1 MNALERLQAFF
12 RELFLLDL
20 ADLDFGIYRLYHLKQ
35 EEIERFITEQ
45 LPREVDVAFASVSDE
60 EKQAIQREIAELQ
73 AEIRDQ
79 INDDAILP
87 DGSIN
92 PEYREIKAKFAREL
106 IQRYEEVRG
115 KQSAFQNVEG
125 HKIEVF
131 NHLVNFFS
139 RYYEDGD
146 FIPKRRYGA
155 REAYAVPYNGEEV
168 FFHWANRDQHY
179 VKTAEQFKDYAFKV
193 SNLTGSYRVRFI
205 ITEASVP
212 RDNTKGK
219 HRYFFPRPDL
229 AEYNPET
236 HEFVLPFEYRLPT
249 PEEAELYGGNAK
261 AQQAILE
268 EALTTIL
275 EAVPDKGLK
284 RLLDNKKGE
293 ENQSVLMRRM
303 RHFCRRNT
311 SDYFVHKDLRGFLQR
326 ELEFYIKDQIIHVMD
341 IEGDLDAKRRIIRVF
356 RRLASQVIDFLA
368 TVEDVQKTLFEKKKF
383 VLETDYL
390 IPIQHVPRA
399 FWPEILANQGQLD
412 EWERW
417 GMLNPAADLM
427 NQAGEVN
434 DAFLEKHPTLPV
446 HTQHFSPEFTRRL
459 LEALPFEDLDEA
471 TDGVLVHSENYQA
484 LGLLQTRYWEQVKCI
499 YIDPPYNTG
508 EDGFVYKDHY
518 QSSSWLSMMRD
529 RLLLSSR
536 YLNER
541 GALFVSCDFHEQSNL
556 AHLELTG
563 DLRHFATFHIK
574 VRHEGRILKG
584 DKEVQEVMEYVIGYK
599 RHMFEIAK
607 IPLERR
613 PEEYRYVIKET
624 ASPAQEFFIDG
635 KKVSLFHKGQYE
647 LVEVEPGKGILKSI
661 SIRGTI
667 RQGNSSG
674 RFFVAYIEGKFPKG
688 SLLKVEGIGD
698 DGLGYRYFLVP
709 EKARNGI
716 YFQGRPLT
724 RTERYKPYPTLFDF
738 VDQFNSVG
746 YEGDVN
752 FKNGKKPVAFIAH
765 WLKIGNF
772 GINDQM
778 MDFFAGSG
786 SSGHAV
792 INLNR
797 EDGGQRR
804 FILVEMGEYFDTVLV
819 PRIAK
824 VMFTPE
830 WRHGKPRRLA
840 TVEEAQRTPRI
851 VKIIRLESYDDAL
864 HNIAAPTA
872 LERAAAQE
880 KPIKDLEGED
890 AFRLKYWITLPLEQS
905 ETMLRALNLRRPFDY
920 SLEILTD
927 DGPQR
932 KPVDLVETFN
942 YLYGLRVRRY
952 ETWRNPEDESREY
965 RVVKARDR
973 EGRRRILV
981 IWRDMDG
988 LDAEKDRAFLER
1000 KIREM
1005 EDAGETWDEILIN
1018 GDTPT
1023 PGIASLDPLFKEL
1036 MMTSETA

>member
-1 MNALERLQAFF
+1 MDALERLQAFF

-35 EEIERFITEQ
+35 EEIEKFIAEQ
-45 LPREVDVAFASVSDE
+45 LPREVDEAFAEVSREDKE
-60 EKQAIQREIAELQ
+60 VVEQDLEKLARQVKENFGDTALSESGEIIAPFDQTPLGRKYTEARRKLAAIKI
-73 AEIRDQ
+73 
-79 INDDAILP
+79 
-87 DGSIN
+87 S
-92 PEYREIKAKFAREL
+92 
-106 IQRYEEVRG
+106 
-115 KQSAFQNVEG
+115 EG

-179 VKTAEQFKDYAFKV
+179 VKTTEQFKDYAFKV
-193 SNLTGSYRVRFI
+193 DGLTGSYRVRFI

-249 PEEAELYGGNAK
+249 PEEAEQYGSNAK

-268 EALTTIL
+268 EAYQPIL
-275 EAVPDKGLK
+275 DAIPEMGLQMLFANQD
-284 RLLDNKKGE
+284 RD
-293 ENQSVLMRRM
+293 QSVLFRRM

-311 SDYFVHKDLRGFLQR
+311 SDYFIHKDLRGFLQR

-356 RRLASQVIDFLA
+356 RRLAGQVIDFLA

-417 GMLNPAADLM
+417 GMLNPVADLM
-427 NQAGEVN
+427 NQTGEVN
-434 DAFLEKHPTLPV
+434 EAFLEKHPTLSV
-446 HTQHFSPEFTRRL
+446 HTRHFSTKFTRRL

-484 LGLLQTRYWEQVKCI
+484 LGLLQAKYQNAI
-499 YIDPPYNTG
+499 DYAYLDPPFNTS
-508 EDGFVYKDHY
+508 EKSFLYKNEYRH
-518 QSSSWLSMMRD
+518 SSWLTM
-529 RLLLSSR
+529 LLQTTPVLFGLLKESGLVSIAIDDFELFNLGAS
-536 YLNER
+536 LNEIWGEER
-541 GALFVSCDFHEQSNL
+541 KLGVLSVEIKPSGRTNDTF
-556 AHLELTG
+556 
-563 DLRHFATFHIK
+563 FATSHEFSIWYGKTEKEVEISFFELPEDMKADYKEQDEQGAYKWRDFLRTGGYSTPEERPNSYYPIYFRESDGYIGIKPVENAIEIWPIDTEGRRRVWRKTPSSLMEHIENNEIK
-574 VRHEGRILKG
+574 VEKGSRGMWKIRIKDRIKTGIRPKSVWTGARYDASSHGTKLLQKILGRNA
-584 DKEVQEVMEYVIGYK
+584 YFSY
-599 RHMFEIAK
+599 
-607 IPLERR
+607 P
-613 PEEYRYVIKET
+613 
-624 ASPAQEFFIDG
+624 
-635 KKVSLFHKGQYE
+635 
-647 LVEVEPGKGILKSI
+647 KSI
-661 SIRGTI
+661 YLVYDSIWIAAKTKQKATI
-667 RQGNSSG
+667 LD
-674 RFFVAYIEGKFPKG
+674 Y
-688 SLLKVEGIGD
+688 
-698 DGLGYRYFLVP
+698 
-709 EKARNGI
+709 
-716 YFQGRPLT
+716 
-724 RTERYKPYPTLFDF
+724 
-738 VDQFNSVG
+738 
-746 YEGDVN
+746 
-752 FKNGKKPVAFIAH
+752 
-765 WLKIGNF
+765 
-772 GINDQM
+772 
-778 MDFFAGSG
+778 FAGSG
-786 SSGHAV
+786 TTGHAV

-797 EDGGQRR
+797 EDGGQRK

-830 WRHGKPRRLA
+830 WRDGKPKRLA
-840 TVEEAQRTPRI
+840 TQEEAQRTPRV

-872 LERAAAQE
+872 LERAAA
-880 KPIKDLEGED
+880 LEQPVINLDGED

-905 ETMLRALNLRRPFDY
+905 ETMLRTLNLRRPFEY

-952 ETWRNPEDESREY
+952 ETWRNPEDGSREY

-973 EGRRRILV
+973 EGRRHILV

-988 LDAEKDRAFLER
+988 MDTEKDRAFLER
-1000 KIREM
+1000 KMREM

-1023 PGIASLDPLFKEL
+1023 PGIASLDPLFKER
-1036 MMTSETA
+1036 MMTGETA